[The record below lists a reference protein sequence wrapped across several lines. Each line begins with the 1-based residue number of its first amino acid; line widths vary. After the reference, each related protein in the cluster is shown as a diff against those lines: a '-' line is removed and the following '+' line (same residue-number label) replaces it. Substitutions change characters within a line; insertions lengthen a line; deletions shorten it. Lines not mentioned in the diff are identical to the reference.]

1 MGNNLLRRF
10 AAVTAAALCLTAALS
25 GCGDNS
31 DTEEKSPAS
40 KAADKTDSTAS
51 EKEAAEVFKDEVYTE
66 NITGTADGYDYELW
80 KDSGNT
86 TMTVSSGGT
95 FSCEW
100 SDINN
105 ALFRRGK
112 KFDCTKT
119 YKELGNISIKY
130 GVDYQPDGNSY
141 MCVYGW
147 TRDPLIEYYIVET
160 WGSWRPPGAPFSLG
174 TVTVDGAVYDIY
186 KTTRYEQ
193 PSIDGT
199 KTFDQYWSV
208 RQTKPTADGTKI
220 EGTISVSK
228 HFDAWEKV
236 GLELG
241 KMYEV
246 ALNIEGYQSKGQ
258 ATIYENELTIDGNYT
273 EDTSIEVTKN
283 EGADAGGAPQAMTG
297 GAGFF
302 TSNFEEDECSWM
314 PRGSATVKQTTDEA
328 SDGNGSLFVSG
339 RSDNWNG
346 CAIMLDGEVFK
357 AGGTYHFKTDAMQ
370 KSGSDVTLKFTMQY
384 TDAGGD
390 HYEEVDQK
398 SAPDGEWI
406 TLEGDY
412 TVPEGAVNAQLYVES
427 PDSLTDFYIDC
438 ASGTGEGGETVESSS
453 GKEDESVYEFKDP
466 VAIKNTA
473 DISWIDKDRP
483 MVAIAFDDG
492 ASATNKTDPAY
503 RIIDTMADNGFHAT
517 FFYVGNWI
525 KTEEQVKYAH
535 EKGMEIAN
543 HTMTHPYLSK
553 LSAQEIRDEY
563 EKCREKLK
571 GIIGEEP
578 SAVMR
583 LPYLDGGGDTTKTLN
598 DVALISCAV
607 DTKDWNKAT
616 KEDIVNTIVKAKEN
630 GSLNGAIVLCHEN
643 YAATADA
650 MAEIVPALKAEGWQV
665 VTVSELFAAN
675 GKELTGGKVY
685 SKLS

>member
-1 MGNNLLRRF
+1 MRGKLIKRF
-10 AAVTAAALCLTAALS
+10 VADTVAVLCFTASLA
-25 GCGDNS
+25 GCGSSGSS
-31 DTEEKSPAS
+31 DSKTETK
-40 KAADKTDSTAS
+40 ADKGSNTESTA
-51 EKEAAEVFKDEVYTE
+51 EQAEGDQVFTE
-66 NITGTADGYDYELW
+66 NITGTANGYDYELW
-80 KDSGNT
+80 KDNGDT
-86 TMTVSSGGT
+86 EMIVSEGGT
-95 FSCEW
+95 FSCKW
-100 SDINN
+100 SNINN
-105 ALFRRGK
+105 ALFRRGQ

-119 YKELGNISIKY
+119 YKDLGNISIKY

-147 TRDPLIEYYIVET
+147 TRDPLIEYYIVES

-208 RQTKPTADGTKI
+208 RQNKPEADGTKI
-220 EGTISVSK
+220 EGSISISK
-228 HFDAWEKV
+228 HFDAWEQV

-241 KMYEV
+241 NMYEV
-246 ALNIEGYQSKGQ
+246 ALTIEGYQSQGQ
-258 ATIYENELTIDGNYT
+258 ATIYENELTVDGNYSA
-273 EDTSIEVTKN
+273 DPAPEVTKN
-283 EGADAGGAPQAMTG
+283 EEGDNSNIPQAMIG
-297 GAGFF
+297 GVGFF
-302 TSNFEEDECSWM
+302 TSNFEEDECSWI
-314 PRGSATVKQTTDEA
+314 PRGSATVAQNTDEA

-346 CAIMLDGEVFK
+346 AAIMLDGETFK

-370 KSGSDVTLKFTMQY
+370 KSGGDVTMKFTMQY
-384 TDAGGD
+384 SDAGGD
-390 HYEEVDQK
+390 HYEQVDQK
-398 SAPDGEWI
+398 PAPDGEWI

-412 TVPEGAVNAQLYVES
+412 TIPEGAVNAQLYVES
-427 PDSLTDFYIDC
+427 PDSLTDFYIDN
-438 ASGTGEGGETVESSS
+438 ASGTGDGGEAKESSS
-453 GKEDESVYEFKDP
+453 GKKEEGDYVFKDP
-466 VAIKNTA
+466 VAITNNA
-473 DISWIDKDRP
+473 DVSWIDKDKP

-492 ASATNKTDPAY
+492 ASATKKDDPAY

-517 FFYVGNWI
+517 FFYVGSRI

-535 EKGMEIAN
+535 DKGMEIAN

-583 LPYLDGGGDTTKTLN
+583 LPYLDGGGDTLKTLN
-598 DVALISCAV
+598 DVALVSCAV
-607 DTKDWNKAT
+607 DTKDWNKAS
-616 KEDIVNTIVKAKEN
+616 KEDIVDTITKAKDN

-650 MAEIVPALKAEGWQV
+650 MEEIVPMLKKEGWQV

-675 GKELTGGKVY
+675 GKELMGGKVY